1 MKSITLLPD
10 VQLTAVQT
18 EQFKTDLLCVSF
30 CWELSSETNTQ
41 TALLSRVLK
50 GCGGSLGNRE
60 ALNRRLSELYGAE
73 LFGYVQKKGDVQVM
87 GLGLQTVANQYA
99 LAGENLQQE
108 SMSLLLDVLLAPLSK
123 GFDPAIVSLEKENL
137 KKAIESLLN
146 DKKTYGVM
154 RCTEF
159 MFAGQRYAL
168 SEFGD
173 LSKVDAITPQA
184 LLDCWQKLLRIGRI
198 ELFYMGRA
206 SFEQVA
212 EPLKKSFSALRREP
226 VAAEAVSKAVA
237 RDAVQTVPEQME
249 VAQCKL
255 TMGLTTGITGNEDQ
269 FPALMV
275 ANAVFGG
282 GPTSKL
288 FMNVREKLSL
298 CYYAA
303 SRLEKHKGIMMV
315 YAGVEQDKL
324 EPAIQEIEKQ
334 LKSTQA
340 GEISDEEFLAAKKLL
355 THALR
360 ATADS
365 PTQTLDFLLGE
376 ALCHTGRSIPDLIEA
391 IMRVTPQQAVDAI
404 AVTRIDTIHI
414 LQPEEVAQ

>member
-1 MKSITLLPD
+1 MQSITLLPG

-30 CWELSSETNTQ
+30 CQELSPETNTQ
-41 TALLSRVLK
+41 IALLSRVLK

-87 GLGLQTVANQYA
+87 GLGLQTVADCYA
-99 LAGENLQQE
+99 LAGEALQKE
-108 SMSLLLDVLLAPLSK
+108 GLSLLLDVLLALLNK
-123 GFDPAIVSLEKENL
+123 GFDSAIVALEKENL
-137 KKAIESLLN
+137 KKAIESLRN
-146 DKKTYGVM
+146 DKKTYGVI
-154 RCTEF
+154 RCTEL
-159 MFAGQRYAL
+159 MCAGQRYAL

-173 LSKVDAITPQA
+173 LAKVDAITPQE
-184 LLDCWQKLLRIGRI
+184 LLDCWSRLLQTGRM
-198 ELFYMGRA
+198 ELFFMGRA
-206 SFEQVA
+206 PLEQIA
-212 EPLKKSFSALRREP
+212 EPLKQALSALRGEP
-226 VAAEAVSKAVA
+226 TSAEALSKVAV
-237 RDAVQTVPEQME
+237 RQEIQTVREQME
-249 VAQCKL
+249 VVQCKL
-255 TMGLTTGITGNEDQ
+255 TMGLVTGITGNEEQ

-303 SRLEKHKGIMMV
+303 SRLEKHKGIIMV
-315 YAGVEQDKL
+315 YAGVERDKL

-365 PTQTLDFLLGE
+365 PTQTLDFQLGE
-376 ALCHTGRSIPDLIEA
+376 TLCHTGRSIPDLIEA
-391 IMRVTPQQAVDAI
+391 IERVTPQQAVDAI
-404 AVTRIDTIHI
+404 AATRIDTIHI
-414 LQPEEVAQ
+414 LQPEEVAK